1 MLGNVDLKGKFIEY
15 KFVFFEYCFYFINCF
30 IIFIIFQCVGIIG
43 IVCWVLVNW
52 ERYDVRFI
60 EFWKSCIME
69 MFFMMK
75 LYFCFFV
82 GRELDNQNDVVD
94 VLCLF
99 LVYGWLVSLVIWLFF
114 QQIYLRLV
122 KENENVLMLKSWFFL
137 FYI

>member
-15 KFVFFEYCFYFINCF
+15 KFVFFEYCFYFIVWF

-114 QQIYLRLV
+114 QQIYLKLV

>member
-1 MLGNVDLKGKFIEY
+1 M
-15 KFVFFEYCFYFINCF
+15 
-30 IIFIIFQCVGIIG
+30 GIIN

-52 ERYDVRFI
+52 QRYDVRFI

-114 QQIYLRLV
+114 QQIYLKLV